1 VEAAGWTLPPGEDDE
16 ARRALRVAAAWA
28 GESRVAAVTGG
39 DGVAQAA
46 FRIEGRVPLLLAL
59 GWEPGTRRLTS
70 LGITPP
76 P

>member
-1 VEAAGWTLPPGEDDE
+1 
-16 ARRALRVAAAWA
+16 
-28 GESRVAAVTGG
+28 
-39 DGVAQAA
+39 
-46 FRIEGRVPLLLAL
+46 VPLLLAL